1 MNSFA
6 DRYRI
11 ASSAPTASLDVGDLY
26 FDTTANELKV
36 YKSSGWA
43 AAGSTVN
50 GTSARFTYNISG
62 TPTAV
67 TGSDANGNTLAYDA
81 GFIDVYL
88 NGVKQVNGTDV
99 TVTSGD
105 TVTFASALA
114 NSDVVDIVGFGTFNV
129 AAISASNISSGTIP
143 VARLGSSGTRDNT
156 TFLRGDNTFAV
167 VDTTNASN
175 LSTGTLPNARLT
187 SVPNSALAN
196 SSITINGSAISL
208 GGSVTVETDF
218 TWETKTSAFNVAS
231 SRGYFVDTSGG
242 AVTATLPASPSA
254 GDTVRF
260 IDLSATFD
268 SNNLTV
274 ARNSKKIQGDAS
286 DMTVATERAGFAL
299 VFSGD
304 TQGWLLME
312 K

>member
-1 MNSFA
+1 MGGAISNVNTVASNISGVNSFA
-6 DRYRI
+6 DRYRVS
-11 ASSAPTASLDVGDLY
+11 SSAPSSSLDVGDLY

-62 TPTAV
+62 TPTTV

-99 TVTSGD
+99 TVTSG
-105 TVTFASALA
+105 TSVVFASALA
-114 NSDVVDIVGFGTFNV
+114 NGDVVDIVGFGTFNV
-129 AAISASNISSGTIP
+129 AAINASNINS
-143 VARLGSSGTRDNT
+143 
-156 TFLRGDNTFAV
+156 
-167 VDTTNASN
+167 
-175 LSTGTLPNARLT
+175 GTLPNARLS
-187 SVPNSALAN
+187 SVPNSALA
-196 SSITINGSAISL
+196 SSITINGSAIAL

-218 TWETKTSAFNVAS
+218 TWETKTSAFDVAA

-242 AVTATLPASPSA
+242 AVTATLPASPTA

-274 ARNSKKIQGDAS
+274 ARNGKKIQGASS